1 MKERKSI
8 LEEKKT
14 SRKNVFEVLN
24 WLGLAVML
32 ILIYFALVQG
42 KFEERKCLAVCSARI
57 DYAII
62 QMDNSFLKCPIDWG
76 SFTFDYGI
84 LEGIEPYNV
93 TNTSIYYDIDDINEV
108 LNESKG

>member
-1 MKERKSI
+1 
-8 LEEKKT
+8 
-14 SRKNVFEVLN
+14 
-24 WLGLAVML
+24 
-32 ILIYFALVQG
+32 
-42 KFEERKCLAVCSARI
+42 
-57 DYAII
+57 
-62 QMDNSFLKCPIDWG
+62 MDNSFLKCPIDWG